1 MFEGN
6 EVLAL
11 LTDYRPWGGFAR
23 RACHWR
29 SGQVLTPRPKQLRST
44 VDGFFSL
51 WRLPPAYS
59 LEFLVPI
66 A

>member
-11 LTDYRPWGGFAR
+11 LTDYRR
-23 RACHWR
+23 RAYHWR
-29 SGQVLTPRPKQLRST
+29 SGQVLTPRPKLLWY
-44 VDGFFSL
+44 GFFSW